1 MSSCSFRNC
10 IMILLGEEMAGVGD
24 EGVAKVETHYSE
36 GNSVC
41 AEAVI
46 VRGNMNCS
54 RGIVR

>member
-1 MSSCSFRNC
+1 
-10 IMILLGEEMAGVGD
+10 MILLGEEMAGVGA
-24 EGVAKVETHYSE
+24 EGAAKVETHYSE